1 MITLYQYPTC
11 STCRKARK
19 WLDAAGIDYETVH
32 LVEQT
37 PDADTLRELWEASGL
52 PLRKFFNTSGK
63 LYRERDMKNALGT
76 MDDEE
81 KLTTLAG
88 EGMLIKRPILSYD
101 GGVLVGFKQADWEAA
116 VGA

>member
-1 MITLYQYPTC
+1 MLTLYQYPTC

-19 WLDAAGIDYETVH
+19 WLDAAGVAYETVH

-37 PDADTLRELWEASGL
+37 PDVDTLRELWEASGL

-63 LYRERDMKNALGT
+63 VYRELKLKDTLGYLGA
-76 MDDEE
+76 DEM
-81 KLTTLAG
+81 LSILSL

-101 GGVLVGFKQADWEAA
+101 GGTLVGFKQAEWEAA
-116 VGA
+116 VG